1 MYGYLNLINKTAAQT
16 SVQQQEQM
24 QQQQPVHE
32 AYVQQ
37 SQNEDHVF
45 YSSDDQPDYYGEDY
59 YGAEY
64 DDDGDDVSHRI
75 PCYEDHFTNVIDHPT
90 RP

>member
-16 SVQQQEQM
+16 PVQQEQI

-37 SQNEDHVF
+37 SQSEDHVF

-64 DDDGDDVSHRI
+64 DDDGDDVSYPIHY
-75 PCYEDHFTNVIDHPT
+75 YENHLTNVIDHPT
-90 RP
+90 GS